1 MKRFGKP
8 TVWSPRYVRGP
19 SGMLPIEEVKQ
30 QPRIFAEQ
38 VLPHFA
44 LERKRSSCN
53 RSEADRE
60 DQKRRP
66 LMSAE
71 ANKQVVKKI
80 FAELAAGN
88 LDGFFA
94 CLTSDATWQV
104 IGKPDKFALAGKRT
118 MAEMRALLSGVSGA
132 LETPLT
138 VTPVAFTCEGDRVAV
153 EAASH
158 ADLKNGRAYRNEY
171 HFLFEFRDGKIARVK
186 EYLDTLHAKEILV
199 DP

>member
-1 MKRFGKP
+1 
-8 TVWSPRYVRGP
+8 
-19 SGMLPIEEVKQ
+19 
-30 QPRIFAEQ
+30 
-38 VLPHFA
+38 
-44 LERKRSSCN
+44 
-53 RSEADRE
+53 
-60 DQKRRP
+60 
-66 LMSAE
+66 MSTE
-71 ANKQVVKKI
+71 ANKQVVKKL

-94 CLTSDATWQV
+94 CLTPDATWQV
-104 IGKPDKFALAGKRT
+104 IGKPDRFALAGKRT

-138 VTPVAFTCEGDRVAV
+138 VTPTAFTSEGDRVAV
-153 EAASH
+153 EATSH

-171 HFLFEFRDGKIARVK
+171 HFIFEFRDGKIARAK